1 MTNCKPST
9 PWLKLSSSQTETLLP
24 ELEPLKDVSVGAS
37 PMHAARRGCRSFL
50 GRQHLVDRV
59 HDGVSGRLLFNIREI
74 SQDLKP
80 VADEDRQLRV
90 LIDVVFLRTGDG
102 ADAESNVLQ
111 SNILRKVLDLLLP
124 AILELDGLG
133 QFVLLTVVLDGIPV
147 AAVVHEDDADAE

>member
-50 GRQHLVDRV
+50 GRQHFVDRI
-59 HDGVSGRLLFNIREI
+59 HDGGSVRLLIFNIREI

-80 VADEDRQLRV
+80 VADEHRQLRV
-90 LIDVVFLRTGDG
+90 WIDVVFLRTGDG
-102 ADAESNVLQ
+102 ADAESDVLQ
-111 SNILRKVLDLLLP
+111 S
-124 AILELDGLG
+124 
-133 QFVLLTVVLDGIPV
+133 
-147 AAVVHEDDADAE
+147 